1 MSEPHGVFGM
11 GCLQAHL
18 THTWHLNSCQC
29 PSVLPCLNLLP
40 VLEILVLFPT
50 WSDLA
55 GCLYRAHCSGL

>member
-1 MSEPHGVFGM
+1 MGCLSPM